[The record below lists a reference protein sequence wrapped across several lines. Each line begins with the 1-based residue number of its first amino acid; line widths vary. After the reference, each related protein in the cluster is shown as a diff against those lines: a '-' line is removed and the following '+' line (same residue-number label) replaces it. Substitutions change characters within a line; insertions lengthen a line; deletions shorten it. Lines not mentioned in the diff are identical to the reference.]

1 MAQLSPSEAAFLERQ
16 RVGHLATADARA
28 RPHVVPVCFAVLA
41 DTLYV
46 AIDEKPKRGTPT
58 NLKRVRNALAN
69 PRAAFVADVYDD
81 VDWSRL
87 GFVLIDGP
95 ARLVDDPDELTIAL
109 EKLRARYPQ
118 YRTMAL
124 EDRPMLALDIAHVA
138 SWGALDAHVRH

>member
-1 MAQLSPSEAAFLERQ
+1 MAQLSPAEAAFLEQ
-16 RVGHLATADARA
+16 RRLGHLATADAQA

-46 AIDEKPKRGTPT
+46 AIDEKPKRGAPT
-58 NLKRVRNALAN
+58 NLKRVRNVLAN

-81 VDWSRL
+81 LDWSRL

-95 ARLVDDPDELTIAL
+95 ARLVDDPDELTSAL
-109 EKLRARYPQ
+109 DRLRARYPQ
-118 YRTMAL
+118 YATMAL

-138 SWGALDAHVRH
+138 SWGALDEHVRR

>member
-1 MAQLSPSEAAFLERQ
+1 MARLSPAEAAFLEQ
-16 RVGHLATADARA
+16 RRLGHLATADAQA

-46 AIDEKPKRGTPT
+46 AIDEKPKRGAPT
-58 NLKRVRNALAN
+58 NLKRVRNVLAN

-81 VDWSRL
+81 LDWSRL

-95 ARLVDDPDELTIAL
+95 ARLVDDPDELTSAL
-109 EKLRARYPQ
+109 DRLRARYPQ
-118 YRTMAL
+118 YATMAL

-138 SWGALDAHVRH
+138 SWGALDEHVRR